1 MMPEFRR
8 DFLGAMPDGFREY
21 GDVVTYHFGPRHGP
35 SAVSGDVVM
44 AHHPDDIHKVLTSPQ
59 EFSRRT
65 SAYEILRDLIGEGM
79 LTSDGD
85 VWKRQRR
92 TVQPLFTPRRV
103 AGYTE
108 LMADEAARIADE
120 AAAGGESVVD
130 LSELMQRYTV
140 RVIGRAIFGDDIDEV
155 IPELQKLAPVLGDLA
170 MSRAMQLV
178 KLPLNWPTPQSRR
191 FTRMRAA
198 QYAIVDRI
206 LARRAEVAGEE
217 RDDLISR
224 LYAARDPE
232 TGLGLS
238 AGEIRDQVFVLLL
251 AGHETSA
258 SALTFTLHLLGR
270 HPEVQ
275 DRIAA
280 EGGRHDGEFVRAA
293 IMEGM
298 RLYPPAYNLERLAE
312 SDVTLSGYRLPAG
325 TKVVLSPWVTHR
337 HPDFWPE
344 PERFRPDRFLGRQER
359 PRYAYFPFGGGPRS
373 CIGEH
378 LAMLESTVL
387 LSALLAR
394 FRVRALD
401 ERPRMTPMIT
411 LRPAGP
417 VRAVLTAR

>member
-1 MMPEFRR
+1 
-8 DFLGAMPDGFREY
+8 
-21 GDVVTYHFGPRHGP
+21 
-35 SAVSGDVVM
+35 
-44 AHHPDDIHKVLTSPQ
+44 
-59 EFSRRT
+59 
-65 SAYEILRDLIGEGM
+65 
-79 LTSDGD
+79 
-85 VWKRQRR
+85 
-92 TVQPLFTPRRV
+92 
-103 AGYTE
+103 
-108 LMADEAARIADE
+108 
-120 AAAGGESVVD
+120 
-130 LSELMQRYTV
+130 
-140 RVIGRAIFGDDIDEV
+140 V

-238 AGEIRDQVFVLLL
+238 AEEIRDQVFVLLL